1 MTKHLSR
8 FAIASVLLV
17 ASSAWAESELVQ
29 ATPESVPGATTVD
42 TAAAKKLFDEEAAF
56 VDLRKQAGWDAGRI
70 PGAIFLPFKKG
81 FSQEALEAEVG
92 KDEPVVFYCA
102 GVRCPRSS
110 KACEKAVAWGYTKV
124 HYYRE
129 GFPAWKKA
137 GYPVE

>member
-8 FAIASVLLV
+8 LCVAFGFLFSTSVL
-17 ASSAWAESELVQ
+17 AETELVD
-29 ATPESVPGATTVD
+29 ATPLSVAGATTVD

-70 PGAIFLPFKKG
+70 PGAIFLPFKKA

-110 KACEKAVAWGYTKV
+110 KACEKALAWGYTKV